1 MKKILSLGLFIIIS
15 CSFMVGCNS
24 KITRDEIDEYEEQ
37 ESTIEFGLKTAS
49 EKLDSVVT
57 YSNLIWNTEDKKTID
72 ELYQKMS
79 SNLDYINEVEQKL
92 NKISLDELSNFHNYM
107 VEYKGT
113 TQEKEDN
120 KFMRIKCQY
129 LLAKRKL
136 AYADKI
142 IDLYSDGTLSSEE
155 YDKIKIIEFISDDP
169 SNGSSNENVKKLQQE
184 LDKEYFLDSKE
195 LYDLYDKLKY
205 MNEEDFNG

>member
-1 MKKILSLGLFIIIS
+1 MKKILSLGLFIIIC

-24 KITRDEIDEYEEQ
+24 KMTRDEIDKYEEQ
-37 ESTIEFGLKTAS
+37 ESTIEYGLKTAS
-49 EKLDSVVT
+49 EKLDSVVA

-72 ELYQKMS
+72 DLYQKMS
-79 SNLDYINEVEQKL
+79 GNLDSINEVEQKL

-107 VEYKGT
+107 FEYKGT

-195 LYDLYDKLKY
+195 LYELYDKLKY
-205 MNEEDFNG
+205 MSEEDLNG